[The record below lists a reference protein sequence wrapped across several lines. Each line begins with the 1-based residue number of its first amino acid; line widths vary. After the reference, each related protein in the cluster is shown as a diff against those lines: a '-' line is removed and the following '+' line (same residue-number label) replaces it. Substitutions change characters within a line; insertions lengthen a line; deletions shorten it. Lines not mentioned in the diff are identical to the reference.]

1 MKAFNEKID
10 RMNTHSVKW
19 DHTKEIFGKE
29 DLLPMWVADMDF
41 KAPHAVI
48 DAMKKRI
55 DHGIF
60 GYSMAT
66 KETKQIVMDWLKS
79 RHTWEIQ
86 SDWIV
91 FTPGVVP
98 ALSAAIHTYTETND
112 GVLIQSPVYYPF
124 GDMVKKN
131 NRKLISNSLRY
142 NGETYEMDFEDL
154 ELQFRTK
161 NIKLMLLCN
170 PHNPV
175 GRVWTKEELGKLAKL
190 CIQYDVLVFS
200 DDIHFDLIYKKYRH
214 TILSS
219 LSPEIE
225 ERTITGIAP
234 SKTFNLAGLQF
245 STIIIP
251 NKTLRDKFSDYLATI
266 GFFSPGSLGI
276 IAAEAAYQ
284 NGEEWLDGLMEYLE
298 SNLDYLKNFIKE
310 KLPQIKVIEPE
321 GTYLVWL
328 DCSNLNMDHKRLES
342 FIQDEAKLAFDEGY
356 IFGKEGE
363 GFERINIA
371 CPLETL
377 KEGLTRLEKAINK
390 QNVV

>member
-1 MKAFNEKID
+1 MKAFDEKID

-19 DHTKEIFGKE
+19 DHAAEIFGKE

-41 KAPHAVI
+41 KAPQPVI

-66 KETKQIVMDWLKS
+66 QETKQIVMDWLRR
-79 RHTWEIQ
+79 RHNWDIQ

-98 ALSAAIHTYTETND
+98 ALSAAIHTYTEVND

-131 NRKLISNSLRY
+131 NRKLFNNSLRY
-142 NGETYEMDFEDL
+142 NGSTYEMDFEDL
-154 ELQFRTK
+154 ERQFQK
-161 NIKLMLLCN
+161 NSIKLMLLCN

-175 GRVWTKEELGKLAKL
+175 GRVWTKEELEKLEKL

-200 DDIHFDLIYKKYRH
+200 DDIHFDLIYKKYKH
-214 TILSS
+214 TIFSA
-219 LSPEIE
+219 LSPEIQDK
-225 ERTITGIAP
+225 TITGIAP

-251 NKTLRDKFSDYLATI
+251 NKKLRTRFNEYLATV

-284 NGEEWLDGLMEYLE
+284 HGEEWLERLMEYLE
-298 SNLDYLKNFIKE
+298 NNLDYLKNFVKV
-310 KLPQIKVIEPE
+310 KLPEIKIIEPE

-328 DCSNLNMDHKRLES
+328 DFTHLKMDHKKLES
-342 FIQDEAKLAFDEGY
+342 FMQNEARLAFDEGY

-377 KEGLTRLEKAINK
+377 KEGLTRLEQAIKK
-390 QNVV
+390 QNVM